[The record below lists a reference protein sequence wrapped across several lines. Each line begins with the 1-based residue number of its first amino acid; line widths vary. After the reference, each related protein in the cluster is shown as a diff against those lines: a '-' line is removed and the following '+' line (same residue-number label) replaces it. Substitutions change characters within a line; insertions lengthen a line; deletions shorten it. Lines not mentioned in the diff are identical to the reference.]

1 MSPAR
6 TVSWRDKLRYRFEN
20 TLSRGPIA
28 IIGWLA
34 LLSAAIV
41 LLAAATLALLGI
53 GTDPADPGS
62 QLGLVEG
69 AWQSMLHSMDPG
81 TLAGDTGWTLRL
93 PMLLVTV
100 GGIFIVS
107 MLIGTITSG
116 LESRLD
122 ELRKG
127 RSRVIETNH
136 TLILGWSSKVF
147 SIIGELVIANENQK
161 DPCIVILADRDKVH
175 MEDDIR
181 AKFPSTKNTKVIC
194 RSGNPLDLDD
204 LAVVEPH
211 SARSIVVLAPEANDK
226 PDIHVI
232 KSVLAITNNPDRRQ
246 EPYHIVAEIRDEKNL
261 EAAHLVGGE
270 EAVFVQGEDLIARVT
285 AQTCRQSGLSV
296 VYTELL
302 DFDGAEIYFADAG
315 ALAGQTYRQALSAYE
330 ESAVMGLMRASGE
343 VLVNPP
349 MNTRIMAGD
358 QVIAISEDDDTL
370 VQSTQMPPMPDA
382 AALASG
388 TRAEAEPERTL
399 ILGFNE
405 KTLAVIRE
413 LDNYVAPGSEIT
425 VICRREGAHEQLKA
439 LAPKLQRQRLR
450 AAADGDIAS
459 RAILE
464 AVKAAEF
471 DHIIVMSY
479 THLPMQEADA
489 QTLIC
494 LLHLRNIAEAAGVD
508 LNIVSEMMDMRNR
521 ALAQVARA
529 DDFIVS
535 DKLVSLM
542 LSQLSENK
550 HLDRVFRTLFAAE
563 GSEIYIR
570 PMSDYIRPGVPVNF
584 HTVLEAAARR
594 GETAIGYRLLVH
606 SQDASRGFGVK
617 VNPNKS
623 ETVTF
628 AVEDKIIVLAED

>member
-1 MSPAR
+1 MATTHPV
-6 TVSWRDKLRYRFEN
+6 TWRDRLRYRFEN

-28 IIGWLA
+28 IIAWLA
-34 LLSAAIV
+34 LLSAAMV
-41 LLAAATLALLGI
+41 VLAAVALALLGV
-53 GTDPADPGS
+53 GTDPSDPAS
-62 QLGLVEG
+62 QLGLIEG
-69 AWQSMLHSMDPG
+69 GWTSLMHSMDPG
-81 TLAGDTGWTLRL
+81 TLAGDAGWLLRA
-93 PMLLVTV
+93 PMLLVTL

-116 LESRLD
+116 LESRLG
-122 ELRKG
+122 EMRKG
-127 RSRVIETNH
+127 RSRVIESRH

-161 DPCIVILADRDKVH
+161 DPCIVILADRDKVD
-175 MEDDIR
+175 MEDEIR
-181 AKFPSTKNTKVIC
+181 AKFPSTKNTRVIC
-194 RSGNPLDLDD
+194 RSGDPLDLDD
-204 LAVVEPH
+204 LAVVDPH
-211 SARSIVVLAPEANDK
+211 GARSIVVLAPEGNEK

-232 KSVLAITNNPDRRQ
+232 KSVLAITNNPDRR
-246 EPYHIVAEIRDEKNL
+246 EGKYHVVAEIRDDRNL
-261 EAAHLVGGE
+261 EAAHLVGGD

-330 ESAVMGLMRASGE
+330 DSAVMGLMRVNGE

-349 MNTRIMAGD
+349 MNTRIHAGD

-382 AALASG
+382 AALANG
-388 TRAEAEPERTL
+388 AKAEPKPERTL
-399 ILGFNE
+399 VLGYNE

-439 LAPKLQRQRLR
+439 LAPKLTRQKLR

-508 LNIVSEMMDMRNR
+508 LNIVSEMMDLRNR
-521 ALAQVARA
+521 ALAQVAKA

-550 HLDRVFRTLFAAE
+550 HLDGVFRTLFAAE

-570 PMSDYIRPGVPVNF
+570 PMGDYVRPGVPVNF

-594 GETAIGYRLLVH
+594 GETAIGYRQMVH
-606 SQDASRGFGVK
+606 ADDPAKGYGVK

-623 ETVTF
+623 QVVTF
-628 AVEDKIIVLAED
+628 AAEDRIVVLAED